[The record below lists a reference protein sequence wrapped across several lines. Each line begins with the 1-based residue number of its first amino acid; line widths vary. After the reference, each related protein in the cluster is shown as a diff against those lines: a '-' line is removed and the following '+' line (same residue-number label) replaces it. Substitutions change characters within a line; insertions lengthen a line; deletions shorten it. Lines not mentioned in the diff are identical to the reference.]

1 LLQTKSKIMQHS
13 FKNLLFLTCMSSMM
27 ICIHISCKKESQS
40 RMPQQYTIE
49 QLYDNVDIYGSD
61 FNQDE
66 TKILIG
72 TNKSGIYN
80 VGEMALSDTSVS
92 MLTNS
97 TNDAF
102 YAEKYVVGTDQFIYS
117 ADKGGDENSHL
128 YVKSIKD
135 TIVKDIT
142 PWPNSANTFL
152 GWSNDKKSIYISS
165 NKRDVKYFD
174 LMKIE
179 VGNWTPTL
187 LYENNEGFEISL
199 ISASERY
206 MALSKSITT
215 DKNELYIYDNTS
227 KTNKKISNDTEST
240 WYPVAFEKNDS
251 IFYFTTND
259 GGEFSHLVKYNIT
272 SGAQEKVYEDK
283 WDVVNMSL
291 SENEKYR
298 TIFINEDG
306 KNKILLFD
314 HATGKQVKFPEIE
327 DGDVLGVNISRS
339 EQNMLLSIGGS
350 TSPRN
355 LYLYNIAANEL
366 KKLTNSLNPV
376 INEDDLVKAEVV
388 RFKSFD
394 GMEIPAIYYKPLQA
408 DKNNKAGALVWVH
421 GGPGGQSRVGFSN
434 SIQYLVNHGYAV
446 LAVNNRGS
454 SGYGKSFYK
463 MDNKDHSNGD
473 LKDCIYGKK
482 WLQQQEYIDSSAI
495 GIYGGS
501 YGGCMVLGALAF
513 HPDEFKVGVNLF
525 GVANW
530 LRTLKSIPPYWES
543 FRKALYDEMGDPY
556 TQDSVRLRSIS
567 PLFNYEKINKPLLVF
582 QGANDVRVLKV
593 ESDEIVAGVKKNG
606 VPVEYVLYPD
616 EGHGF
621 NKKENQMTTSIKTL
635 EFLDKYLKPKKEL
648 KD

>member
-1 LLQTKSKIMQHS
+1 MQYN
-13 FKNLLFLTCMSSMM
+13 FKNLLFLSCLSSSM
-27 ICIHISCKKESQS
+27 IGIHISCKKETET

-49 QLYDNVDIYGSD
+49 QLYNNVDIYGSD

-80 VGEMALSDTSVS
+80 VGEMTISDTSVS
-92 MLTNS
+92 MLTKS

-102 YAEKYVVGTDQFIYS
+102 YAEKYIIGGDQFIYS
-117 ADKGGDENSHL
+117 ADKGGDENTHL
-128 YVKSIKD
+128 YVKSVND

-152 GWSNDKKSIYISS
+152 GWSNDKKFIYISS

-179 VGNWTPTL
+179 VTNWIPTMI
-187 LYENNEGFEISL
+187 YQNDEGYEISL

-206 MALSKSITT
+206 ITLSKSITT

-227 KTNKKISNDTEST
+227 KTNKKISNDSEST
-240 WYPVAFEKNDS
+240 WWPMSFEKNDS
-251 IFYFTTND
+251 ILYYSTND
-259 GGEFSHLVKYNIT
+259 GGEFSYLVKYNID
-272 SGAQEKVYEDK
+272 SGNQEKVYEDK

-298 TIFINEDG
+298 TVFINEDG

-314 HATGKQVKFPEIE
+314 HPTGKQVKFPEIE

-339 EQNMLLSIGGS
+339 EQNMLLSIGSS

-355 LYLYNIAANEL
+355 LYLYNIAKNDL

-394 GMEIPAIYYKPLQA
+394 GMEIPAIYYKPMQA

-482 WLQQQEYIDSSAI
+482 WLQQQEYVDSSAI

-556 TQDSVRLRSIS
+556 TQDSLRLRSIS

-582 QGANDVRVLKV
+582 QGSNDVRVLKV
-593 ESDEIVAGVKKNG
+593 ESDEIVEGVKKNG

-621 NKKENQMTTSIKTL
+621 VKKENQMTTSIKTL

>member
-1 LLQTKSKIMQHS
+1 MKSN
-13 FKNLLFLTCMSSMM
+13 FNWLFIAATYSLMV
-27 ICIHISCKKESQS
+27 ICAGSILSCKKASEV

-61 FNQDE
+61 FNKDE

-80 VGEMALSDTSVS
+80 IGEMTLSDTSIS
-92 MLTNS
+92 MLTS
-97 TNDAF
+97 SPNDAF
-102 YAEKYVVGTDQFIYS
+102 FAVNYISGTDQFIYS

-128 YVKSIKD
+128 YVKATND
-135 TIVKDIT
+135 TLIKDIT
-142 PWPNSANTFL
+142 PWPNSANSFL
-152 GWSNDKKSIYISS
+152 GWSKDKKSMYISS

-179 VGNWTPTL
+179 VGSWTPTML
-187 LYENNEGFEISL
+187 FENNEGFEISL
-199 ISASERY
+199 ISESERY
-206 MALSKSITT
+206 ITMSKSITT
-215 DKNELYIYDNTS
+215 DKNELYIYDYTT
-227 KTNKKISNDTEST
+227 KTRKKISNDSESS
-240 WYPVAFEKNDS
+240 WSPQAFEKNDS
-251 IFYFTTND
+251 VLYYSTND
-259 GGEFSHLVKYNIT
+259 GGEFSHLVKYNINSST
-272 SGAQEKVYEDK
+272 QEKVYEDK

-314 HATGKQVKFPEIE
+314 HTNGKQIKFPEIS
-327 DGDVLGVNISRS
+327 DGDVLGVTISRT
-339 EQNMLLSIGGS
+339 EKNILLSIGSS

-355 LYLYNIAANEL
+355 LYLYNIDKNEL
-366 KKLTNSLNPV
+366 KKLTNSLNPA
-376 INEDDLVKAEVV
+376 INENDLVKAEVV

-394 GMEIPAIYYKPLQA
+394 GLEIPAIYYKPLQA
-408 DKNNKAGALVWVH
+408 DKNNKAGTLVWVH

-463 MDNKDHSNGD
+463 MDNKDHANGD

-482 WLQQQEYIDSSAI
+482 WLQQQEYIDSAAI

-513 HPDEFKVGVNLF
+513 HPEEFKVGVNLF

-556 TQDSVRLRSIS
+556 TQDSVRLRNIS

-582 QGANDVRVLKV
+582 QGSNDVRVLKV
-593 ESDEIVAGVKKNG
+593 ESRK
-606 VPVEYVLYPD
+606 
-616 EGHGF
+616 
-621 NKKENQMTTSIKTL
+621 
-635 EFLDKYLKPKKEL
+635 
-648 KD
+648 

>member
-1 LLQTKSKIMQHS
+1 
-13 FKNLLFLTCMSSMM
+13 
-27 ICIHISCKKESQS
+27 
-40 RMPQQYTIE
+40 MPQQYTIE
-49 QLYDNVDIYGSD
+49 QLYDNVDIYGAD

-80 VGEMALSDTSVS
+80 VGEMTLSDTSVS

-102 YAEKYVVGTDQFIYS
+102 FAEKYVTDTDQFIYS
-117 ADKGGDENSHL
+117 SDKGGDENVHL
-128 YVKSIKD
+128 YVKSAKD

-152 GWSNDKKSIYISS
+152 GWSNDKKSIYVSS

-179 VGNWTPTL
+179 VGSWTPTMIFQ
-187 LYENNEGFEISL
+187 NDEGYEISL

-206 MALSKSITT
+206 VSLSKSITT
-215 DKNELYIYDNTS
+215 DKNELYIYDTTS
-227 KTNKKISNDTEST
+227 KTNKKISNDSEST
-240 WYPVAFEKNDS
+240 WSAMAFEKNDS
-251 IFYFTTND
+251 IFYFSTND
-259 GGEFSHLVKYNIT
+259 GGEFSYLVKYNIN
-272 SGAQEKVYEDK
+272 SGNQEKIYEDK

-298 TIFINEDG
+298 TVFINEDG

-314 HATGKQVKFPEIE
+314 HATGKQVNFPEIA

-339 EQNMLLSIGGS
+339 EQNMLLSIGSS

-355 LYLYNIAANEL
+355 LYLFNITKNEL
-366 KKLTNSLNPV
+366 KKLTNSLNPA

-582 QGANDVRVLKV
+582 QGSNDVRVLKV
-593 ESDEIVAGVKKNG
+593 ESDEIVEGVKKNG

-621 NKKENQMTTSIKTL
+621 VKKENQMTTSIKTL